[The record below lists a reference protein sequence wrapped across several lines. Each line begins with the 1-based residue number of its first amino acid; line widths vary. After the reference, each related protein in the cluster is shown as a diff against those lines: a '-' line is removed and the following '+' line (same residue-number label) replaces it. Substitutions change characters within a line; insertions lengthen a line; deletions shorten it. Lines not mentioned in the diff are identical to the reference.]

1 MISTVLLKNYSVL
14 CRLLQVCF
22 YRATL
27 WWRGICCRVS
37 VRPSVRPSVRHKP
50 VLYRNHWT
58 NRTGFWQGGFLR
70 PIPHCVIRKYG
81 CPQKLGYFPPGPCP
95 KLRTSPP
102 QVDRVVNKTRRRRR
116 SSFQLR
122 LVVDL
127 LSNFW
132 LRERVA
138 RSLCGSRAS
147 CLSMCLAFSL
157 LLLFA
162 LSF

>member
-1 MISTVLLKNYSVL
+1 MLLVISTVLLKNYSVL
-14 CRLLQVCF
+14 CRLPAPGVF

-37 VRPSVRPSVRHKP
+37 VRHKP

-58 NRTGFWQGGFLR
+58 NRAGFWHGGFLR

-95 KLRTSPP
+95 KLRTSPL
-102 QVDRVVNKTRRRRR
+102 QVDRVVNKTRRRRP

-132 LRERVA
+132 PTDRVA